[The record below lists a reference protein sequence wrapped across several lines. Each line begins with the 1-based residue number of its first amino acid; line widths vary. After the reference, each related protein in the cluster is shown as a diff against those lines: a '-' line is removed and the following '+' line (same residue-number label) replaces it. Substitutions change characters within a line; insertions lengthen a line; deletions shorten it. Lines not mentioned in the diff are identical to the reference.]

1 MIFELRKEI
10 IFPPVHLADQSGII
24 AVGGD
29 LSPARLIEAYRNGI
43 FPWYSEGEPITWWSP
58 DPRFVL
64 FPKEIIISKSM
75 RKTLRKNIFQ
85 ITYNRCFKKVILGCK
100 NAKRKQTGTWITNE
114 MAEAYIRLHNLGYAH
129 SIEAWKDGELAGG
142 MYGVSLGKCFFG
154 ESMFTNVSNASKAA
168 IITLAM
174 RMQELDFSIIDC
186 QVYTDHLDS
195 LGARMISREEFISII
210 DKSFS

>member
-1 MIFELRKEI
+1 
-10 IFPPVHLADQSGII
+10 
-24 AVGGD
+24 
-29 LSPARLIEAYRNGI
+29 
-43 FPWYSEGEPITWWSP
+43 
-58 DPRFVL
+58 
-64 FPKEIIISKSM
+64 
-75 RKTLRKNIFQ
+75 
-85 ITYNRCFKKVILGCK
+85 
-100 NAKRKQTGTWITNE
+100 